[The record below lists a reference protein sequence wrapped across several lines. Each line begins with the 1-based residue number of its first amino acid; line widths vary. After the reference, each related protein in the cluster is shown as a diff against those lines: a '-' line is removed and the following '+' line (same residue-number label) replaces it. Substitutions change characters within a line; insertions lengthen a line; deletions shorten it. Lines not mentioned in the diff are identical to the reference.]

1 MSFLCISL
9 NIITV
14 KPVVSKRVQRR
25 NVVELLKMHSSE
37 EELKKKCATYPC
49 KQIRTYVKHFKVSTL
64 HMR

>member
-25 NVVELLKMHSSE
+25 NVVELLNMFSSE
-37 EELKKKCATYPC
+37 EELKKNAQP
-49 KQIRTYVKHFKVSTL
+49 IRVNKSEL
-64 HMR
+64 M